1 MLRLNIQA
9 ASGRFCI
16 VVRPSVPGI
25 QVTVSHG
32 ASIPIIVQG
41 KPVGLLDDSNLQLQ
55 LDRQKS
61 RIESRV
67 LASTLG
73 MVCSGFKTGSV
84 QNTNN
89 FSSFFFIICN
99 QDVLDRFKR
108 VVSVGPVSL
117 AMSAAFPEFEP
128 VVLGFTKAQIDE
140 VKFQIY

>member
-1 MLRLNIQA
+1 MMRFNIQA

-41 KPVGLLDDSNLQLQ
+41 KPVGPNSFNPPGILLDDSNLQLQ
-55 LDRQKS
+55 LDRQMS

-73 MVCSGFKTGSV
+73 MVCSGLKRGSV

-89 FSSFFFIICN
+89 FSFYFYYLQPGRTRSFQKSIFSWLSFISY
-99 QDVLDRFKR
+99 
-108 VVSVGPVSL
+108 VSGLS
-117 AMSAAFPEFEP
+117 
-128 VVLGFTKAQIDE
+128 
-140 VKFQIY
+140 